1 VTSPAVTSGPA
12 EPAEPAELAAAR
24 RRLARAQS
32 TLLAALL
39 AGAPPPDGFDPTRIR
54 IQADALLAKRR
65 DLVAKLRPDLADAAG
80 ADFPARFIAYART
93 HPRPAGGPYADAAAF
108 ARTLG
113 SAGQPERGSTSR
125 HRVDVEPQQPL
136 RRSR

>member
-1 VTSPAVTSGPA
+1 VTSPAVTRV
-12 EPAEPAELAAAR
+12 PAEPAELAAAR
-24 RRLARAQS
+24 RRLAGAQS

-39 AGAPPPDGFDPTRIR
+39 AGAAPPEGFDPTRIR

-65 DLVAKLRPDLADAAG
+65 DLVAKVRPDLADAAG

-93 HPRPAGGPYADAAAF
+93 HPRPAGGPHADADAF

-113 SAGQPERGSTSR
+113 SAGQPEEYARRHERG
-125 HRVDVEPQQPL
+125 V
-136 RRSR
+136 RRRARRRAASSGS